1 MAITPIIV
9 FHDRHKIQEKDWA
22 YVSDCTIIWVDEE
35 DLVTEDDDVVQSE
48 DIRKEMILDSKSL
61 TDLIKEKPIKESYF
75 IL

>member
-9 FHDRHKIQEKDWA
+9 FHDRHKIQEEDWA

-61 TDLIKEKPIKESYF
+61 TDLIKEKPVKESYF